1 MSLFRIVYV
10 SDAVGDAR
18 EGLMPLIDI
27 IGASDRNNR
36 RDHLAGVLMRQDGQ
50 FFQAVEGARV
60 DLDRLMGR
68 LRADCRHTNIQVLA
82 DSRIDHRLFADWAMA
97 QADAPPA
104 LERLLERRSDHGLY
118 NAAFMGDAERILFD
132 TSQALAAAC

>member
-10 SDAVGDAR
+10 SDAVGDAGV
-18 EGLMPLIDI
+18 GLLPLIDI

-36 RDHLAGVLMRQDGQ
+36 RDYLTGVLMRHEGR
-50 FFQAVEGARV
+50 FFQAIEGARV

-68 LRADCRHTNIQVLA
+68 LRADRRHTNIQILA
-82 DSRIDHRLFADWAMA
+82 EIPITQRLFPAWAMA

-104 LERLLERRSDHGLY
+104 LGRLLQGSLTDPSIPDQ
-118 NAAFMGDAERILFD
+118 ADRILVD
-132 TSQALAAAC
+132 TSRAMAVTA

>member
-10 SDAVGDAR
+10 SEAVGDAAD
-18 EGLMPLIDI
+18 GLLPLIDI

-36 RDHLAGVLMRQDGQ
+36 RDHVTGVLMRHDGQ
-50 FFQAVEGARV
+50 FFQAIEGARA

-68 LRADCRHTNIQVLA
+68 LRADRRHTNI
-82 DSRIDHRLFADWAMA
+82 RILTDARISQRLFEGWAMA

-104 LERLLERRSDHGLY
+104 LTRMLSSEFD
-118 NAAFMGDAERILFD
+118 APTMGFQAERILSD
-132 TSQALAAAC
+132 TSRAMAAAL

>member
-10 SDAVGDAR
+10 SEAVGDA
-18 EGLMPLIDI
+18 GASLLSLIDI

-36 RDHLAGVLMRQDGQ
+36 RDHLTGVLMRHEGR

-68 LRADCRHTNIQVLA
+68 LRADRRHTNIRVLA
-82 DSRIDHRLFADWAMA
+82 DIPITQRLFTDWPMA
-97 QADAPPA
+97 QADAPSA
-104 LERLLERRSDHGLY
+104 LGRLL
-118 NAAFMGDAERILFD
+118 AAPLTDPSVADQAERILID
-132 TSQALAAAC
+132 ASREMAATV

>member
-10 SDAVGDAR
+10 SDAVGDAGV
-18 EGLMPLIDI
+18 GLLPLIDI

-36 RDHLAGVLMRQDGQ
+36 RDHVTGVLMRHDGR

-68 LRADCRHTNIQVLA
+68 LRADRRHTNIRILA
-82 DSRIDHRLFADWAMA
+82 DRVIDQRLFPGWAMA
-97 QADAPPA
+97 QTDAAPG
-104 LERLLERRSDHGLY
+104 LERLLAEGLDHPSVSTS
-118 NAAFMGDAERILFD
+118 AERIVSE
-132 TSQALAAAC
+132 TSLSLAAAS